1 MPVLFLHPPSPPPFP
16 PVLAEAASKTR
27 SQPAAG
33 EARDKAASSSKRAG
47 SSGASGSTSGK
58 KPARSQQPA
67 VQTAGSKRQRQ
78 QETMGVKQ
86 QRSVDGHAAANGTR
100 GTGGKGHIVNGT
112 RHVNGTRPQRG
123 GGAAGGGLRKEGGGA
138 VGGRGG
144 RGGSVIGEWDCVI
157 APPHAA
163 DVLLAACDH
172 HMHLLCS
179 VIAAACGKPVEL
191 TRCLCVA
198 GVVGARMSGEQMVGS
213 AGMANATGRLELR
226 LVNPRSSATYTP
238 SHPSCVDPP
247 VLTLPLLSS
256 PPFPTPHPRTATD
269 MDVHYS
275 LSLAHLSS
283 PSPPT
288 AASIHA
294 GPASSASAALLLA
307 FPASAWTNTTRPFHR
322 ATNATAAA
330 PPAAARFSYG
340 ARGVW
345 ANASSLSAAAGGSVA
360 AAVSSILA
368 APASF
373 HALIATSAFPQ
384 GAVRGQMANMT
395 RGGE

>member
-1 MPVLFLHPPSPPPFP
+1 MTRPVPTNMLILAPPSSIPFCFCFFFISTRAHGRPVPSSSPHRLPFP
-16 PVLAEAASKTR
+16 SVLAEAAGKTR
-27 SQPAAG
+27 SQPTAG
-33 EARDKAASSSKRAG
+33 EAKAKVATSTKRAS
-47 SSGASGSTSGK
+47 SSGASGSTPSGK
-58 KPARSQQPA
+58 KPPRSQQPA
-67 VQTAGSKRQRQ
+67 GQTAGSKRQRQ

-100 GTGGKGHIVNGT
+100 GTGGKGHVVNGT

-144 RGGSVIGEWDCVI
+144 RGGSVIGECECVI

-163 DVLLAACDH
+163 DVLLATCDH

-179 VIAAACGKPVEL
+179 VIAAACGKAVEL

-269 MDVHYS
+269 MDVH
-275 LSLAHLSS
+275 LRV
-283 PSPPT
+283 PPGGC
-288 AASIHA
+288 A
-294 GPASSASAALLLA
+294 
-307 FPASAWTNTTRPFHR
+307 R
-322 ATNATAAA
+322 ADGQHD
-330 PPAAARFSYG
+330 P
-340 ARGVW
+340 RGEV
-345 ANASSLSAAAGGSVA
+345 AAGREGGVE
-360 AAVSSILA
+360 
-368 APASF
+368 
-373 HALIATSAFPQ
+373 
-384 GAVRGQMANMT
+384 GQMCNLT
-395 RGGE
+395 RG